1 MIPLKRPT
9 LGAFVLDGK
18 GTQYEASKEWAS
30 IATPHGL
37 KIGKKNV
44 VYVSDGTKSFYESKA
59 NHANMGST
67 KMVKEILEK
76 ILKYHQQHQK

>member
-1 MIPLKRPT
+1 M
-9 LGAFVLDGK
+9 A
-18 GTQYEASKEWAS
+18 QYEASKEWAS

-44 VYVSDGTKSFYESKA
+44 DYVSDGTKYFYESKA

-76 ILKYHQQHQK
+76 IL